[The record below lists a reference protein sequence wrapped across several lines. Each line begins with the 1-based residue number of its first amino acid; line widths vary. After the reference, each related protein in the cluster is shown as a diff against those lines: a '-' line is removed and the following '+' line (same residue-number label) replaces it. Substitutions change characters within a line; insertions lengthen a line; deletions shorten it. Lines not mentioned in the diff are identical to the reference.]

1 MEYIKSVGINY
12 FNNNSSFSSKK
23 FPKNYPKNT
32 QILSKKM
39 SNIFPLLAIF
49 LYSSLIYGWKVN
61 QSFRGCFTY
70 YDTPGIGA
78 CGKQINP
85 QREML
90 VAISASQWTSANPN
104 ADPICK
110 NICVKVDYKGKV
122 LPSPSKTNAQV
133 VIQHTLIYQNQ
144 LLPNLLIWE
153 RDICVVQL

>member
-1 MEYIKSVGINY
+1 VGRDAIKNKYFCLNLKKNIFIYSQFICHPPHKMEYIKSVGINY

-110 NICVKVDYKGKV
+110 NICVKVDYKGK
-122 LPSPSKTNAQV
+122 
-133 VIQHTLIYQNQ
+133 
-144 LLPNLLIWE
+144 
-153 RDICVVQL
+153 R